1 MEEGT
6 FIHHMGNINFV
17 ALLYYVWKLRVGN
30 GFVDDDSSTST
41 VVCLLGEI
49 HGYVNVS
56 YHGIRV

>member
-49 HGYVNVS
+49 HGYVDVS
-56 YHGIRV
+56 